1 MNAIGSRYVFLD
13 IDGVLNAES
22 DYVSPEG
29 KRIRGPHCGCYNG
42 IGSGHLRELAKLIA
56 ATGAEIV
63 LVSSWK
69 DLAERNPCK
78 IYMKRRFSRFG
89 IRIADD
95 TCEDETALGSFDLRG
110 AAVKRWLIRNGADP
124 KTAKFAILDDEL
136 FDYRGENLME
146 HLVRTE
152 YYGHGLGPDEEKE
165 VEKMLGA

>member
-42 IGSGHLRELAKLIA
+42 IGSGHLRELAKLA
-56 ATGAEIV
+56 EATGAEIV
-63 LVSSWK
+63 LISSWK

-78 IYMKRRFSRFG
+78 VYMKRRFSRFG

-110 AAVKRWLIRNGADP
+110 AAVKRWLIRHGADP

-152 YYGHGLGPDEEKE
+152 YYGHGLGPDEEKKA
-165 VEKMLGA
+165 EKMLSA